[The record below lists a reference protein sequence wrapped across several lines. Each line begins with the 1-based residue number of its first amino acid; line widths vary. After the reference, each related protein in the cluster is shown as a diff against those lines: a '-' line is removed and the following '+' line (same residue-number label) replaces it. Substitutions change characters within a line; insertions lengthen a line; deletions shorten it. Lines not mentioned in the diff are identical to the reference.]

1 MHRTYTRYWMLGAAL
16 ILAARIHAAE
26 TTPLPAPEKPGPY
39 AVGVTTMRFD
49 DSTRT
54 DATTKA
60 PRVLMTEI
68 WYPATEDA
76 RSLPKNRLMDFFE
89 RTENP
94 ELALVLQ
101 LGFRANIVEADKA
114 FQNFA
119 VRDARVA
126 DGLFPLLLFSH
137 GNGGLRM
144 QNAFWCE
151 HMASHGY
158 IVVAPDHTGNCGVT
172 LIDGQLVS
180 FDDSKEGREKS
191 RIDRPK
197 DLSFLIDKMDQFN
210 KGGDSRFRGKL
221 DLEHIGVAGHSFGG
235 FTSVWMADSDPRVKA
250 IAPMAGVAETCQNVT
265 LPAMALIATED
276 DTLGLERTEAIRKF
290 YDARTGPAYAVE
302 FKNAGH
308 YSFTEMYQ
316 LNPTFGD
323 GVGKGKRLAS
333 GEALDYIGRDTA
345 FHLTNAY
352 TTAFFG
358 KFLKGQTGY
367 DVYLEANHD
376 PKELEVKWKK

>member
-1 MHRTYTRYWMLGAAL
+1 MNKTRTAYWIFGIVLTLMAQS
-16 ILAARIHAAE
+16 HAAE
-26 TTPLPAPEKPGPY
+26 TAALPDPEKPGAY
-39 AVGVTTMRFD
+39 AVGVTTMRFED
-49 DSTRT
+49 CARV
-54 DATTKA
+54 DAATGK

-68 WYPATEDA
+68 WYPATDDA
-76 RSLPKNRLMDFFE
+76 KTLPKNRLMDFFE

-94 ELALVLQ
+94 EFALVLK
-101 LGFRANIVEADKA
+101 LGFRADIIEADKT

-119 VRDARVA
+119 VRDARAAEGV
-126 DGLFPLLLFSH
+126 FPLLLFSH

-172 LIDGQLVS
+172 LIDGQLVT
-180 FDDSKEGREKS
+180 FNDSKEGREQS

-235 FTSVWMADSDPRVKA
+235 FTSVWMADADPRVKA
-250 IAPMAGVAETCQNVT
+250 IAPMAGVAEERKNLT
-265 LPAMALIATED
+265 LPAMALFAAED
-276 DTLGLERTEAIRKF
+276 DTLGADRNPAIPKF
-290 YDARTGPAYAVE
+290 YDSRQGPAYSVD
-302 FKNAGH
+302 FLNAGH

-316 LNPTFGD
+316 LNPNFGD
-323 GVGKGKRLAS
+323 GVGKGKRLTN
-333 GEALDYIGRDTA
+333 GEPIDYIKRETA
-345 FHLTNAY
+345 FRLVNGY
-352 TTAFFG
+352 TAAFFG
-358 KFLKGQTGY
+358 KFLKGQNGY
-367 DVYLEANHD
+367 DTYLEANHD
-376 PKELEVKWKK
+376 PKELDVKWKR

>member
-1 MHRTYTRYWMLGAAL
+1 MNKTRTAYWILGIAL
-16 ILAARIHAAE
+16 TLMAQSRAAE
-26 TTPLPAPEKPGPY
+26 TAALPDPAKPGPY
-39 AVGVTTMRFD
+39 PVGVTTMRFED
-49 DSTRT
+49 CAHI
-54 DATTKA
+54 DATTQK

-76 RSLPKNRLMDFFE
+76 KTLPKNRLMDFFE

-94 ELALVLQ
+94 ELALVLK
-101 LGFRANIVEADKA
+101 LGFRADVIEADKT

-119 VRDARVA
+119 ARDARAAEGV
-126 DGLFPLLLFSH
+126 FPLLLFSH

-180 FDDSKEGREKS
+180 FNDSKEGREQS
-191 RIDRPK
+191 RTDRPK

-235 FTSVWMADSDPRVKA
+235 FTSVWMADTDPRVKA
-250 IAPMAGVAETCQNVT
+250 IAPMAGVAEECKNLT
-265 LPAMALIATED
+265 LPTMILFATED
-276 DTLGLERTEAIRKF
+276 ATLGLERNGAIPKF
-290 YDARTGPAYAVE
+290 YEARQGPRYSIE

-323 GVGKGKRLAS
+323 GVGKGKHLSS
-333 GEALDYIGRDTA
+333 GEPMDYIARETS
-345 FHLTNAY
+345 FHLINAY

-367 DVYLEANHD
+367 DGYLEANHD
-376 PKELEVKWKK
+376 PKELDVKWKP